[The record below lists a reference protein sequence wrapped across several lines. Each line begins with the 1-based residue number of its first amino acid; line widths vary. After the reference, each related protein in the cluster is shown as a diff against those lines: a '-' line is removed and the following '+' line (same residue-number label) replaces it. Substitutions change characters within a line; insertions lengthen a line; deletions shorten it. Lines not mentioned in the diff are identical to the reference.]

1 MEMRDALALILG
13 LLAAFR
19 GWAQFHPLSMMP
31 PASEDVSV
39 SFYYP
44 NHDGHGSKLPVNDVV
59 TVLCHFSNE
68 GESTLNVTA
77 AMGSLNMAHDF
88 NFYVQNFTFKPVGL
102 VLPPNEEMTF
112 SYEFIMDPRLDTT
125 QDYTLAHSVFYENV
139 AKPEDW
145 YTSTFFNSTVELYT
159 TEAEVDLESIV
170 MIIGALIGTVFTV
183 GLAFYACFPDEK
195 SRRSIFGS
203 STQKRKFD

>member
-1 MEMRDALALILG
+1 M
-13 LLAAFR
+13 
-19 GWAQFHPLSMMP
+19 
-31 PASEDVSV
+31 
-39 SFYYP
+39 
-44 NHDGHGSKLPVNDVV
+44 NDVV

-102 VLPPNEEMTF
+102 VVPPNEEMTLT
-112 SYEFIMDPRLDTT
+112 YEFIMDPRLDTT

-145 YTSTFFNSTVELYT
+145 YTSTFYNSTVELYT
-159 TEAEVDLESIV
+159 TEAEVDLETIV
-170 MIIGALIGTVFTV
+170 MIIGALIGTVFTI

-195 SRRSIFGS
+195 SRRNLFGP
-203 STQKRKFD
+203 STPKNKKFE